1 MLQLHQILYAVKR
14 NSSFLLGLMLLLGSG
29 TLHAQEAVPDS
40 VIVMGT
46 VVDHLTNEPQPNCLL
61 QFLCGT
67 DTSATVR
74 CDEEGYFID
83 SLPVGA
89 YTLRVTL
96 NGHQVYLTDLVLND
110 NAALHIAVITDS
122 FSFRILQ
129 PVEVTALKSK
139 LGYLLINDPDD
150 VRLWDMSGNM
160 EGDASSKRSAD
171 PNNPENLIGT
181 TLMFFSPGLDVS
193 GKNSTM
199 KNEIL
204 LYGRILDTKRRA
216 SADKDTTR
224 YEKK

>member
-1 MLQLHQILYAVKR
+1 MRRIVY
-14 NSSFLLGLMLLLGSG
+14 LLLLLSAV
-29 TLHAQEAVPDS
+29 LPLRAQEAVPDS

-61 QFLCGT
+61 QFLYGA

-74 CDEEGYFID
+74 CDDEGFFID
-83 SLPVGA
+83 CLPVGA

-96 NGHQVYLTDLVLND
+96 NGHQVYLTNLVLND

-122 FSFRILQ
+122 FSFRMLQ
-129 PVEVTALKSK
+129 PVEVTARKSK

-150 VRLWDMSGNM
+150 VRLWDLNGNM
-160 EGDASSKRSAD
+160 EGDASSKRSVD
-171 PNNPENLIGT
+171 PNNPENFIGA

-193 GKNSTM
+193 WKNSTM

-204 LYGRILDTKRRA
+204 LYGRVLDSKRRA
-216 SADKDTTR
+216 LAAPDTTR
-224 YEKK
+224 HEKK